1 MRPVSV
7 WMALGFFACA
17 TPAPLPPDAPTQP
30 APTTASTPVQ
40 PAPTAVAWVGL
51 ADRQYPRSLDGN
63 LARPLGARLVALSK
77 TEALLSVV
85 SLQDR
90 GYLAVVDLASRCV
103 TETHPLATLGRILPE
118 HVQPGPSLAYL
129 ASDAGQGALAR
140 HMSMLARFEVHH
152 MDHHLTRALADDAGA
167 LSPDHQK
174 MAVASEDALFYSAN
188 GGKTFARVA
197 EKVSDIHP
205 LRVQFSPDGRYLFAF
220 AGRRALPDPAIH
232 AVAPLLVIVDVH
244 REEPTVVGEIG
255 LMSPPQVP
263 GSLGPFHTPVSAT
276 TPQGAPLFLS
286 GEAACILGA
295 NVATL
300 RLDSLGCAPVRSRG
314 PGVEVRVSPSGTV
327 AQAINAA
334 GLVMRGWV
342 FPVDG
347 SAPPRELPSDERM
360 QDTNIG
366 PDDGG
371 RVGWARGLEQYRIDT
386 AEGAYDLARKAIG
399 TPLGF
404 DLDGSVIGFAEQ
416 PTPRTY
422 HPLMPL
428 SAGTLGPAKC
438 AILTRVDPKSGKKV
452 R

>member
-1 MRPVSV
+1 MWTDKGAWVT
-7 WMALGFFACA
+7 LGLFACA
-17 TPAPLPPDAPTQP
+17 APAPAPAV
-30 APTTASTPVQ
+30 APSRPTASIPVQ
-40 PAPTAVAWVGL
+40 PAPTEVAWVGL
-51 ADRQYPRSLDGN
+51 ADREYSRSLDGN
-63 LARPLGARLVALSK
+63 LARPLGARLLALSR

-85 SLQDR
+85 SLQPN

-103 TETHPLATLGRILPE
+103 TETHPLANLGRILPE
-118 HVQPGPSLAYL
+118 HVQPGPALAYL

-140 HMSMLARFEVHH
+140 HMSMLARFEVHP
-152 MDHHLTRALADDAGA
+152 MNHHLTRGYADDAGA

-197 EKVSDIHP
+197 ETIPGIHP
-205 LRVQFSPDGRYLFAF
+205 LRVQFSPDGRYLYAV
-220 AGRRALPDPAIH
+220 AVRRALPKPAIH
-232 AVAPLLVIVDVH
+232 GNAPLLVIVDVH
-244 REEPTVVGEIG
+244 GEEPAVASEIG
-255 LMSPPQVP
+255 LTGPPQAP
-263 GSLGPFHTPVSAT
+263 GSLGRFHTPFGST

-286 GEAACILGA
+286 GEAACVLGA

-300 RLDSLGCAPVRSRG
+300 RLDTLGCAPVRSRE
-314 PGVEVRVSPSGTV
+314 PGVDVRVSPGGTF

-347 SAPPRELPSDERM
+347 SAAPRALPSDESM

-371 RVGWARGLEQYRIDT
+371 RVGWVRGVERYRIDT
-386 AEGAYDLARKAIG
+386 AEGTYDLDRKAIG

-404 DLDGSVIGFAEQ
+404 DLDGNVLGFPEP

-438 AILTRVDPKSGKKV
+438 ALFTRVDPKSGTKV

>member
-1 MRPVSV
+1 MRRVAAWV
-7 WMALGFFACA
+7 ALGFSACA
-17 TPAPLPPDAPTQP
+17 APAPLPPAAPAQP
-30 APTTASTPVQ
+30 ALTTASTPVQ

-51 ADRQYPRSLDGN
+51 ADRLYSRSLDEN

-103 TETHPLATLGRILPE
+103 TETHPLANLGRILPE
-118 HVQPGPSLAYL
+118 HVQPGPALAYL

-140 HMSMLARFEVHH
+140 HMSMLARFEVHR
-152 MDHHLTRALADDAGA
+152 MDHHLARGHADDAGA
-167 LSPDHQK
+167 LSTDHQK

-197 EKVSDIHP
+197 QKVSGIHP
-205 LRVQFSPDGRYLFAF
+205 LRVQFSPDGRYLYAF
-220 AGRRALPDPAIH
+220 AVRRALPEPAIH
-232 AVAPLLVIVDVH
+232 AFGPLLVIVDVH
-244 REEPTVVGEIG
+244 GEEPAVASEIG
-255 LMSPPQVP
+255 LMGPPQAP

-276 TPQGAPLFLS
+276 TSQGAPLFLS
-286 GEAACILGA
+286 GEAACVLSA

-300 RLDSLGCAPVRSRG
+300 RLDTLGCAPVHSRG
-314 PGVEVRVSPSGTV
+314 PGVDVRISPSGTF
-327 AQAINAA
+327 AHAINAA

-347 SAPPRELPSDERM
+347 SAAPRALPSDESM
-360 QDTNIG
+360 QNANIG

-371 RVGWARGLEQYRIDT
+371 RVGWAHGLDRYHIDT

-404 DLDGSVIGFAEQ
+404 DLDGSVLGFPEP

-422 HPLMPL
+422 HPRMPL

-438 AILTRVDPKSGKKV
+438 AVLTRVNPKSAEKV

>member
-1 MRPVSV
+1 MRRVSPWV
-7 WMALGFFACA
+7 ALGFVACA
-17 TPAPLPPDAPTQP
+17 APAPPPAALVRSALP
-30 APTTASTPVQ
+30 TASTPVQ

-51 ADRQYPRSLDGN
+51 ADRQYPRSLDET
-63 LARPLGARLVALSK
+63 LARPQGARLVALSK

-85 SLQDR
+85 SLQVH

-103 TETHPLATLGRILPE
+103 TETHPLTNLGRILPE
-118 HVQPGPSLAYL
+118 HLEPGPALAYL

-152 MDHHLTRALADDAGA
+152 MDHHLTRGYADDAGA
-167 LSPDHQK
+167 LSADHRK
-174 MAVASEDALFYSAN
+174 MAVASADAIFYSAN

-197 EKVSDIHP
+197 ETVSDIYP
-205 LRVQFSPDGRYLFAF
+205 LHVHFSPDGRYLYAV
-220 AGRRALPDPAIH
+220 AVRRALPEPATH
-232 AVAPLLVIVDVH
+232 ANAPLLVIVDVH
-244 REEPTVVGEIG
+244 GEAPAVASEIG
-255 LMSPPQVP
+255 LVGPPQAP
-263 GSLGPFHTPVSAT
+263 GSLGPFHTPTSAT
-276 TPQGAPLFLS
+276 TSQGAPLFVS

-295 NVATL
+295 NVTTL
-300 RLDSLGCAPVRSRG
+300 RLDTLGCAPVRSRG
-314 PGVEVRVSPSGTV
+314 PGVEVRVSPSGTF
-327 AQAINAA
+327 AQVTSAA

-347 SAPPRELPSDERM
+347 SAPLRALPSEESL
-360 QDTNIG
+360 QDANIG

-371 RVGWARGLEQYRIDT
+371 RVGWARDLERYRVDT
-386 AEGAYDLARKAIG
+386 AEGTYELARKAIG

-404 DLDGSVIGFAEQ
+404 DLDGNVLGFPDP

-438 AILTRVDPKSGKKV
+438 AVLSRMDPKSGEKV